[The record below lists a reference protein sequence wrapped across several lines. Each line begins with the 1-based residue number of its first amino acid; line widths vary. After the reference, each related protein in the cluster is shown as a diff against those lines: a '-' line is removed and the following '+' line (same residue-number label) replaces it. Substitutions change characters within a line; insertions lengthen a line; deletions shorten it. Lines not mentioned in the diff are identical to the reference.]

1 MDKKQQSSSSSTAVR
16 GLALG
21 LSSSP
26 SHRFPMSLNP
36 PFFPQP
42 QDDDKGDPLLLS
54 TALSL
59 PLSLGKSPLHTSLPL
74 TPFLLLI
81 PSSACSSQ
89 TNSSTLTFRFQCRG
103 AISLLIVLLTVP
115 SIQCVR
121 QKSLLESR
129 MMVCVE
135 WLSGRRISVGLSK
148 PCFSLLLH
156 ATTEK
161 AYVTCW
167 QCANYFFPMFPST
180 ESLVHLQK
188 TMPLLVHYF
197 RSMETS
203 AFICV

>member
-1 MDKKQQSSSSSTAVR
+1 MDKKKQKKQQSSSSTAVR

-36 PFFPQP
+36 PPLFFPQP

-115 SIQCVR
+115 SILCVR
-121 QKSLLESR
+121 QRSLLESR

-135 WLSGRRISVGLSK
+135 
-148 PCFSLLLH
+148 
-156 ATTEK
+156 
-161 AYVTCW
+161 
-167 QCANYFFPMFPST
+167 
-180 ESLVHLQK
+180 
-188 TMPLLVHYF
+188 
-197 RSMETS
+197 
-203 AFICV
+203 